1 MPFTRTVP
9 GILNNSGLIPVHD
22 PCCSVVLRVQASLL
36 HRLAARE
43 SSLSQLSL
51 YTSPSLPNI
60 TLGLPAP
67 GLANTVSI
75 STYVRSPTTLNF
87 SSSVLQSWRR
97 PLFAGRVGTPRRWES
112 SARFSAGHSSHFPF
126 SAHCPPALL
135 LGVAST
141 REGGG
146 DGGHNWPQ
154 PAPPTHGAAGAE
166 PQSSGSVFQ
175 DMYFH

>member
-1 MPFTRTVP
+1 M
-9 GILNNSGLIPVHD
+9 GLIPVHD

-75 STYVRSPTTLNF
+75 STYVRCPTTLNF
-87 SSSVLQSWRR
+87 SSSVLNHDVALSSQVVSGHQDGESHLPAFQQGI
-97 PLFAGRVGTPRRWES
+97 PLTS
-112 SARFSAGHSSHFPF
+112 PF
-126 SAHCPPALL
+126 LPTAHLPSYLASPALE
-135 LGVAST
+135 
-141 REGGG
+141 REGVTGATT
-146 DGGHNWPQ
+146 GHNQ
-154 PAPPTHGAAGAE
+154 LLQHMALLE
-166 PQSSGSVFQ
+166 QSHNPVGQCFKTCI
-175 DMYFH
+175 FTNGC